1 MSEPTQTSPQ
11 AAPRP
16 HHARM
21 PKFATAIQDNLLLPL
36 LILASGYVNGV
47 MLVDGWVPNIEDYHT
62 WGIFHGAGVPLLFAA
77 GLAMGG
83 LTLRVSYKLSEC
95 VLRRQWGRALFLGL
109 GMAVLAVIEFWASFS
124 QRAPNLHRTAADAL
138 LPIPALPFSIAAVLI
153 ALVIPFASQLWGFAA
168 DDPAPAPVEDPE
180 TLKARLENDRIKAQH
195 RAEMQKIG
203 AAGVRGAAGALFGGN
218 AATVAQPQDA
228 PDSPAQ
234 AGTPSPVVPPR
245 LANAIRRGRASH
257 VETSADALAAQT
269 P

>member
-1 MSEPTQTSPQ
+1 MSEQVQTPPPQ
-11 AAPRP
+11 QSA

-47 MLVDGWVPNIEDYHT
+47 MLVDGWVPNIEDWHT

-124 QRAPNLHRTAADAL
+124 QRAPNLHPTAADAL
-138 LPIPALPFSIAAVLI
+138 LPVPALPFSIAAILI

-168 DDPAPAPVEDPE
+168 DDPAPAPVEDPA
-180 TLKARLENDRIKAQH
+180 TLAQRLENERIQAEHKARMRQ
-195 RAEMQKIG
+195 IG
-203 AAGVRGAAGALFGGN
+203 AAGIRGAAGALFGGN
-218 AATVAQPQDA
+218 AATTVEL
-228 PDSPAQ
+228 PAE
-234 AGTPSPVVPPR
+234 AAAAAMSATTETPGTPPLPPR
-245 LANAIRRGRASH
+245 LATAIRRG
-257 VETSADALAAQT
+257 
-269 P
+269 